1 MRYLITVSYDG
12 SKFNGFQRLKNDDS
26 VQKELENALSI
37 INKSD
42 VLVKG
47 SGRTDRG
54 VHALG
59 QKCHFNLDVYVPE
72 ERIVNAI
79 NSLVSKYIR
88 VVDAKIVEDSFH
100 ARFSVKKK
108 TYKYIINL
116 GEYDLF
122 KDDYVYNYNKEL
134 DVDSMKK
141 AARYLIGKHNFKAF
155 VSGYRDNYNSEI
167 FSIDFSI
174 SNNYLTIYF
183 VGKSFYRYMVR
194 NLVGVLILVG
204 SGKIKPEYIEV
215 MLNNV
220 DGNYS
225 YITVPPNGLYL
236 ERVDY
241 DE

>member
-1 MRYLITVSYDG
+1 M
-12 SKFNGFQRLKNDDS
+12 
-26 VQKELENALSI
+26 
-37 INKSD
+37 
-42 VLVKG
+42 
-47 SGRTDRG
+47 
-54 VHALG
+54 
-59 QKCHFNLDVYVPE
+59 
-72 ERIVNAI
+72 
-79 NSLVSKYIR
+79 
-88 VVDAKIVEDSFH
+88 
-100 ARFSVKKK
+100 
-108 TYKYIINL
+108 
-116 GEYDLF
+116 GEYDIF
-122 KDDYVYNYNKEL
+122 KDDYVYNYNREL

-194 NLVGVLILVG
+194 NLVGALILVG